1 MADAGKTRI
10 SIFNKIKT
18 KINSSASDPN
28 LPELTGMML
37 QNRILVGQKM
47 NTDSGEALLYY
58 ASDTHDA
65 DRECIVKLYRRRN
78 SVKHGVLEK
87 LVLSTV
93 RMLPGLYAAEKLTDM
108 PILSCLITAE
118 TV

>member
-18 KINSSASDPN
+18 KINSSPSDPN

-47 NTDSGEALLYY
+47 NTDLATY
-58 ASDTHDA
+58 
-65 DRECIVKLYRRRN
+65 
-78 SVKHGVLEK
+78 
-87 LVLSTV
+87 
-93 RMLPGLYAAEKLTDM
+93 LPLNDQKNL
-108 PILSCLITAE
+108 
-118 TV
+118 

>member
-65 DRECIVKLYRRRN
+65 FGKVKFSQQSECCQDYMLRRN
-78 SVKHGVLEK
+78 
-87 LVLSTV
+87 
-93 RMLPGLYAAEKLTDM
+93 
-108 PILSCLITAE
+108 
-118 TV
+118 